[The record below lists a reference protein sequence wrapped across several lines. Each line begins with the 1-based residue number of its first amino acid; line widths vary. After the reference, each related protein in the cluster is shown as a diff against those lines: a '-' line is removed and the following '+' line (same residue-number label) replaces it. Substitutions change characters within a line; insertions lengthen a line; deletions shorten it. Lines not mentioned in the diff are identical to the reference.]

1 MAITRTEINL
11 KEFSHIKIGPES
23 WVWSVDNSLEI
34 LDNPTFV
41 VNKVILGNCSKLLLP
56 NKLEEAFLNVDH
68 EPVIE
73 HSEGLVHVSSGTRL
87 SDLLQYAM
95 EEGLGGL
102 DFMAGIPGT
111 LGGLVWMNGGAFG
124 RHVWNQI
131 YQIRAITSTGEV
143 IWLKP
148 GDVDAEYRNSHLDKL
163 GVKFVVDA
171 FLYYK
176 RQDKQDVR
184 SQILSNI
191 EYRKR
196 RHPVEYPSL
205 GSTFKNSK
213 EYKAWE
219 LLTEVGLAGYRIG
232 DAMFST
238 KHANFIINL
247 GNATREDV
255 LGLIKLGQAR
265 VYNRFGIW
273 LEPEIVIL

>member
-23 WVWSVDNSLEI
+23 WVWSVDHSLEI
-34 LDNPTFV
+34 LDNPSFV

-73 HSEGLVHVSSGTRL
+73 YSEGLVHVSSGTRL

-131 YQIRAITSTGEV
+131 YRIRAVTSTGEV

-176 RQDKQDVR
+176 LQDKQDVR

>member
-1 MAITRTEINL
+1 MAIRRMEINL
-11 KEFSHIKIGPES
+11 KDFSYIRIGPRS
-23 WVWSVDNSLEI
+23 WVWSVNNSLEV
-34 LDNPTFV
+34 LKDPAFV
-41 VNKVILGNCSKLLLP
+41 VDKLVLGNCSKLLLP
-56 NKLEEAFLNVDH
+56 NRLEEAFLNVDQ

-73 HSEGLVHVSSGTRL
+73 HSEGLVHVSSGTKL

-95 EEGLGGL
+95 GNGLGGL

-111 LGGLVWMNGGAFG
+111 VGGLVWMNGGSFG
-124 RHVWNQI
+124 KHVWSQV
-131 YQIRAITSTGEV
+131 YEIRAITSSGEV
-143 IWLKP
+143 IWLRP
-148 GDVDAEYRNSHLDKL
+148 EDVEAEYRNSHLHRL

-176 RQDKQDVR
+176 HEDKEDVKE
-184 SQILSNI
+184 QILRNI

-205 GSTFKNSK
+205 GSTFKNAK
-213 EYKAWE
+213 GYKAWE
-219 LLTEVGLAGYRIG
+219 LLTAVGMAGYRIG

-255 LGLIKLGQAR
+255 LRLIELGQAR
-265 VYNRFGIW
+265 VYKRFGIW

>member
-41 VNKVILGNCSKLLLP
+41 VDKVILGNCSKLLLP

-148 GDVDAEYRNSHLDKL
+148 GDVGAEYRNSHLDKL

-176 RQDKQDVR
+176 LQDKQDVR

>member
-131 YQIRAITSTGEV
+131 YQIRAITSTGE
-143 IWLKP
+143 
-148 GDVDAEYRNSHLDKL
+148 HLDKL
-163 GVKFVVDA
+163 GV
-171 FLYYK
+171 
-176 RQDKQDVR
+176 DKQDVR

-191 EYRKR
+191 EYRK
-196 RHPVEYPSL
+196 S
-205 GSTFKNSK
+205 S
-213 EYKAWE
+213 
-219 LLTEVGLAGYRIG
+219 
-232 DAMFST
+232 
-238 KHANFIINL
+238 
-247 GNATREDV
+247 
-255 LGLIKLGQAR
+255 
-265 VYNRFGIW
+265 
-273 LEPEIVIL
+273 